1 MISGRFLLLML
12 GAWHACAWAHTPAYP
27 VKSVRIIVPYTPGG
41 ATDILARLLA
51 AKFSEAMGQQFIAE
65 NRAGAAGL
73 VGATLLGT
81 GVIVGLLSGAPP
93 LRRAMRQLMIGYGA
107 AGITYLLGL
116 LVGGGVG

>member
-73 VGATLLGT
+73 VGAELAARAVPDGYTFWVGQASNLAINQQT
-81 GVIVGLLSGAPP
+81 GG
-93 LRRAMRQLMIGYGA
+93 
-107 AGITYLLGL
+107 
-116 LVGGGVG
+116 